1 MRNPKVARSSL
12 LQKRNFLIS
21 KGLSDP
27 EIQEAFER
35 IGIFSKANSL
45 EEAMDETKINI
56 PTAPPV
62 QSYARVLSTFEKV
75 KDVLSSVALL
85 SGIAYGI
92 YVFYKV
98 S

>member
-1 MRNPKVARSSL
+1 
-12 LQKRNFLIS
+12 
-21 KGLSDP
+21 
-27 EIQEAFER
+27 
-35 IGIFSKANSL
+35 
-45 EEAMDETKINI
+45 MDETKINI
-56 PTAPPV
+56 PQQQVAPV

-98 S
+98 SRVMLNFDRVFFNLFAAIYSNNTEVHRTIPVWT

>member
-1 MRNPKVARSSL
+1 
-12 LQKRNFLIS
+12 
-21 KGLSDP
+21 
-27 EIQEAFER
+27 
-35 IGIFSKANSL
+35 
-45 EEAMDETKINI
+45 MDETKINI
-56 PTAPPV
+56 PQQQVAPV

-98 S
+98 SRVC